1 MGIGAACSGE
11 SSPEAVGHL
20 IQTTLTLRREG
31 FNRYLAKDMRGATL
45 RYLEGADCG
54 YEVGHAQDPC
64 EQLRLTDHPTF
75 VLIGRA
81 NKRSVSIGPVTVVEQ

>member
-11 SSPEAVGHL
+11 ASHEAVGHL

-64 EQLRLTDHPTF
+64 EQLRLTTLH
-75 VLIGRA
+75 LC
-81 NKRSVSIGPVTVVEQ
+81 